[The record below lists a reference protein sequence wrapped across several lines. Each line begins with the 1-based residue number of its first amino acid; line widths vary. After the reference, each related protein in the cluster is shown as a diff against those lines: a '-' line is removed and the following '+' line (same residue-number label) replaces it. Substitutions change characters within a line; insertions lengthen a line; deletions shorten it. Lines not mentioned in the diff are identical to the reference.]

1 MRLIRMLAQV
11 IEEICAK
18 DEKDYEML
26 EYILKTEKKIKFRK
40 YERVPDDENRL
51 RNIDITIEI

>member
-1 MRLIRMLAQV
+1 MRIVRMLAHA
-11 IEEICAK
+11 IEEMCTK

-26 EYILKTEKKIKFRK
+26 EHQLMTEKKIKFRK
-40 YERVPDDENRL
+40 YERVPGDENRI

>member
-26 EYILKTEKKIKFRK
+26 EYILKTEKKMKFRK

>member
-26 EYILKTEKKIKFRK
+26 EYILNTEKKIKFRK